1 VSWHDYPLTVREIAA
16 FPACRSES
24 QKQPSLSNFSRRAPA
39 PTKDPASAWLAQ
51 KWHAAAPGPRQAG
64 LPLDLAEELWGFTLD
79 CGPNRR
85 VWAHDTTPLR
95 GSTSEGSRERLAASG
110 DEVGGVIQSYPQHRF
125 RVRRGSR
132 MYVDSNGRFTG
143 AQTNAYAD
151 APYTKTVLKVNLTEI
166 FNALRQ

>member
-1 VSWHDYPLTVREIAA
+1 VAEAKLTAAAMVKARTRYAILLASQGSSCIKSPDDPAQEVSWHDYPLTVREIAA

-85 VWAHDTTPLR
+85 V
-95 GSTSEGSRERLAASG
+95 
-110 DEVGGVIQSYPQHRF
+110 
-125 RVRRGSR
+125 
-132 MYVDSNGRFTG
+132 
-143 AQTNAYAD
+143 
-151 APYTKTVLKVNLTEI
+151 
-166 FNALRQ
+166 